1 MPSNFGWVDL
11 TENDRQEMLDI
22 ISLFKE
28 QETRDELGVG
38 TVRDAFSNYFFP
50 GTSTIQTRARYMLF
64 VPWIYTSL
72 EQKSVGSDKIT
83 NRARNDEIKLIYA
96 LLKSEDL
103 DGVIGRDARDKLQRL
118 PSSVYWTGLS
128 SWGIKLFEGS
138 QDQYHRFLDAFYRRQ
153 RYMRQADDDDVFA
166 PVMAN
171 WDPGL
176 PAPPDAFLD
185 HTSLELT
192 WEEATYLK
200 DKIQINH
207 HGSLLAQLV
216 DQDELLDG
224 DLLWQLPLIGHLPQ
238 QLRTLI
244 THTQNFSE
252 SIHGAFILYNLLL
265 ARLAYREEL
274 INAYQEYLDKWQK
287 KIISRLDMLAPWAQ
301 QREQFWSCAALHQVQ
316 IPHPARTFI
325 DQWLDALYADPSR
338 SISDDPKLE
347 TLIKYREYSLKKK
360 RARLQ
365 GGHALEIWSG
375 ASGLAQLDFRW
386 RVAKNISN
394 DIIRGLSRLSKE

>member
-83 NRARNDEIKLIYA
+83 NRAHNDEIELIYA

-128 SWGIKLFEGS
+128 SWGIKLFDGS
-138 QDQYHRFLDAFYRRQ
+138 QEQYHRSLDTFYRRQ

-166 PVMAN
+166 PVIAN

-176 PAPPDAFLD
+176 PAPPDDFLD

-207 HGSLLAQLV
+207 HSSLLAQLV

-224 DLLWQLPLIGHLPQ
+224 NFLWQLPWIGHLPQ

-244 THTQNFSE
+244 THAHNFSE

-265 ARLAYREEL
+265 ARLTYREEL

-287 KIISRLDMLAPWAQ
+287 KIISRLDTLASWAQ

-325 DQWLDALYADPSR
+325 DQWLDAIYADPSR

-394 DIIRGLSRLSKE
+394 DIIRGLSRLNKE